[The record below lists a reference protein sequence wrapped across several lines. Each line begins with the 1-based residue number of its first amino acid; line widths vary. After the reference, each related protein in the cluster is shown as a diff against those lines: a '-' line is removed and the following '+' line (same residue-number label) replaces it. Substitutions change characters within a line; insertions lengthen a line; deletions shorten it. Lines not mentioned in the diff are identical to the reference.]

1 MPAAIRGGHCALRRR
16 PGPPVEHQ
24 RPRPVPRAGVR
35 VHAALGVS
43 AGSPLLFWKALWKA
57 LWPHFPAACFRSEQD
72 ESAQNA
78 GGDFGFGDGA
88 DFNGD
93 FNDLGNE
100 SIQIGAHR
108 LDSRQLSLST
118 SAAEAVSML
127 PTGSPGREDDPNGVY
142 TAAGSPVASFP
153 SIYSETDQSSR
164 ASQTYSQG
172 QTSLMRC
179 AARLPSSAARLS
191 KVRERLTLHSFA

>member
-1 MPAAIRGGHCALRRR
+1 MPAIRGGHCALRRR

-43 AGSPLLFWKALWKA
+43 AGSPLLFWKALCLIHA
-57 LWPHFPAACFRSEQD
+57 AACFRSEQD

-93 FNDLGNE
+93 FNDLGND
-100 SIQIGAHR
+100 SIQIGR
-108 LDSRQLSLST
+108 TDWT
-118 SAAEAVSML
+118 AVSSVSRPQQLRWRRCFRQARRGAKMI
-127 PTGSPGREDDPNGVY
+127 R
-142 TAAGSPVASFP
+142 TASTPL
-153 SIYSETDQSSR
+153 R
-164 ASQTYSQG
+164 
-172 QTSLMRC
+172 
-179 AARLPSSAARLS
+179 ARLS
-191 KVRERLTLHSFA
+191 RRSLASTRRRTRARAHRRPTPKARPA